1 MVYGVWG
8 TQLARISVVDLLDEL
23 VLDEIVRPEENNP
36 IVDCN
41 TRFSGLTKEQID
53 TAKYDLQG
61 VQKKLFELVNSETI
75 LIGHSLESDLK
86 ALRIVHLKVVDTSV
100 VFPHQNYSG
109 GRRWSRFER
118 RRQCL
123 HETNVPQGYFVSG
136 NFHSSS
142 ISLIVSTDYLLKSSV
157 IITKNLFIC
166 LILQTL
172 LYICLNV
179 AERADGAFLGGAIG
193 GTAGTAV
200 TCPLEVIK
208 TRLQSSRCKTRLGA
222 GKFIL
227 DICRT
232 EGVRSLYK
240 GLIPNLIGVTPSKAV
255 YFLTYSQSKY
265 LWNNSGILVP
275 NSAAVH
281 MTSAGLGGKFL
292 TATIINPVWLVK
304 TRLQLHQGH
313 LGLLPC
319 IKRIYANEGIKG
331 FYKGVTASYV
341 GISETIIQFVVY
353 EYLRARLDEADAAM
367 DEDTKFYK
375 FMVIGGMAK
384 FCACI
389 TTYPHE
395 VVRTRLRE
403 EGSEARGFWKT
414 LRQVWREGRF
424 SSCYRGVSVQL
435 MRSVPNTAITMGT
448 YELVVSLL
456 HSYLRKP
463 EEESSR

>member
-100 VFPHQNYSG
+100 KIIQEEEGGHDSKEDASACMKLMYHKREFSQLQYFAYCLYGLSSEVFGHHYEKP
-109 GRRWSRFER
+109 
-118 RRQCL
+118 L
-123 HETNVPQGYFVSG
+123 HLSHFTN
-136 NFHSSS
+136 
-142 ISLIVSTDYLLKSSV
+142 I
-157 IITKNLFIC
+157 
-166 LILQTL
+166 
-172 LYICLNV
+172 V
-179 AERADGAFLGGAIG
+179 AELLVGQQ
-193 GTAGTAV
+193 
-200 TCPLEVIK
+200 EQ
-208 TRLQSSRCKTRLGA
+208 QSHVL
-222 GKFIL
+222 L
-227 DICRT
+227 RT